1 MIPKIIHYC
10 WLGDDNYSE
19 LVVKCIKS
27 WKDRLPD
34 YEFILWDKTRFNIV
48 DTPWVEQSCNV
59 KKYAFAADYIRFYAL
74 YHFGGIYLDSDVQVL
89 KSFNNLLDNK
99 SFIGLETTGDFEAAI
114 IGAEKQTT
122 WTYQILEYYKDRN
135 FIKSN
140 GLYDTKPLPLIIKEL
155 MNKDK
160 FNLTNSKF
168 EYFDITIFPSSYFS
182 PKNIHTNKLLI
193 SDETYTIHHFD
204 GQWVNKGA
212 LHIIKEKIH
221 KLIIKFFGQKIHYK
235 IISIVR
241 FFNRINE

>member
-19 LVVKCIKS
+19 LVLKCMNS
-27 WKDRLPD
+27 WKDVLPD
-34 YEFILWDKTRFNIV
+34 YEFILWDKAKFNIV
-48 DTPWVEQSCNV
+48 DIPWVEQSYNV

-99 SFIGLETTGDFEAAI
+99 SFIGLENTGDFEAAI
-114 IGAEKQTT
+114 IGAEKHTA
-122 WTYQILEYYKDRN
+122 WTFQMLEYYKDRN

-160 FNLTNSKF
+160 FNLTNAKF
-168 EYFDITIFPSSYFS
+168 EYFDMIIFPSSFFS

-204 GQWVNKGA
+204 GQWVNKST
-212 LHIIKEKIH
+212 LNIIKEKIH
-221 KLIIKFFGQKIHYK
+221 KLLLKFFGQKIHYK
-235 IISIVR
+235 MISIVR